1 MKVVRAWG
9 PSSAPDRVFA
19 RALGMRYYHHPWL
32 DCTATTGQN
41 HHLPCEHAERGRR
54 NRLRSL
60 YPIVAIIV
68 AAAAAATVFA
78 LSAQAARSAARP
90 CGRAQEP
97 SARVAHVIWIWM
109 ENRSFDQVI
118 GSRSAPFI
126 NALARTC
133 GLATNYRAVAHP
145 SLPNYIAATS
155 GGTWGIGDDGPP
167 AAHLL
172 AVASIFEQARSARSY
187 QESMPVNCGAASSGD
202 YAVKHNP
209 EAYYTRIRDACSAN
223 DVPLGTP
230 AAGAL
235 AQALTTGALPAF
247 AFVTPNLCDDMHDCP
262 TASGDRWLARW
273 LPTITASSA
282 YRAGDTVVFIT
293 WDENDGANGN
303 QVAMIVVSPSTRP
316 GTRSSEAFTHYSLL
330 RTTEELLGISA
341 HLGLATGAAS
351 MRTAFNL

>member
-1 MKVVRAWG
+1 
-9 PSSAPDRVFA
+9 
-19 RALGMRYYHHPWL
+19 
-32 DCTATTGQN
+32 
-41 HHLPCEHAERGRR
+41 
-54 NRLRSL
+54 
-60 YPIVAIIV
+60 
-68 AAAAAATVFA
+68 
-78 LSAQAARSAARP
+78 
-90 CGRAQEP
+90 
-97 SARVAHVIWIWM
+97 M
-109 ENRSFDQVI
+109 ENRSFDQII
-118 GSRSAPFI
+118 GSPSAPFI

-167 AAHLL
+167 AAHPL

-187 QESMPVNCGAASSGD
+187 EESMPVNCAAASSGD

-209 EAYYTRIRDACSAN
+209 EAYYTRIRNACSAN

-230 AAGAL
+230 SAGAL
-235 AQALTTGALPAF
+235 AQALTTSALPAF
-247 AFVTPNLCDDMHDCP
+247 AFVTPNLCNDMHDCP
-262 TASGDRWLARW
+262 TASGDAGSRAGSRRS
-273 LPTITASSA
+273 PRSPA

-303 QVAMIVVSPSTRP
+303 QVATIVVSPSTRP
-316 GTRSSEAFTHYSLL
+316 GTRSREAFTHYSLL
-330 RTTEELLGISA
+330 RTTEELLGIRA